1 MVPDETVTSG
11 DPCRCPRMALSSSGA
26 LPRTSGS
33 LCVQS
38 GTNSSTFFLLK
49 AIFSVDCTQS
59 RLLCDLQWRV
69 RVVYW
74 KRQSKAFNACSISQ
88 PHTTVDATLCSTRRP
103 AAAFRCT
110 PHATAASSPALATV
124 CEAIDTVSGVETDVS
139 HNVRECR
146 DGMFIAF
153 YAHFVVFFTVHSWE
167 EDARGK
173 SHSCLFTDPSVSP
186 ILVDLRFFSKRV
198 PVLRNRI
205 KRACVLV
212 KRINGKINL
221 NRVFRLRWLCGGR
234 ACRVQPF
241 MLSLSVFL

>member
-1 MVPDETVTSG
+1 MPLSTYGTVFV
-11 DPCRCPRMALSSSGA
+11 A

-38 GTNSSTFFLLK
+38 GTNSSKFFLLK
-49 AIFSVDCTQS
+49 AILSMDCTQS
-59 RLLCDLQWRV
+59 RLLRDLQWGV

-74 KRQSKAFNACSISQ
+74 KRHSMQLQAAFNACSISQ
-88 PHTTVDATLCSTRRP
+88 PHTTVDAPLCSTLPP

-110 PHATAASSPALATV
+110 PQATAASSPALATV

-139 HNVRECR
+139 HNVRNCR

-153 YAHFVVFFTVHSWE
+153 CTHFVVFFTVHSW
-167 EDARGK
+167 
-173 SHSCLFTDPSVSP
+173 LFSLHRPMRLSDTRRFALLSNRVSV
-186 ILVDLRFFSKRV
+186 LAH
-198 PVLRNRI
+198 RI

-212 KRINGKINL
+212 ERTNGKVNL
-221 NRVFRLRWLCGGR
+221 NRVFRLRWLYEGR

>member
-1 MVPDETVTSG
+1 
-11 DPCRCPRMALSSSGA
+11 MALSSSGT

-38 GTNSSTFFLLK
+38 GTNSSKFFLLK
-49 AIFSVDCTQS
+49 AILSMDSTQS
-59 RLLCDLQWRV
+59 RLLRDLQWGV

-74 KRQSKAFNACSISQ
+74 KRHSMRELQAAFNACSISQ
-88 PHTTVDATLCSTRRP
+88 PHTTVDATLCSTLPP

-110 PHATAASSPALATV
+110 PQATAASSPALATV

-139 HNVRECR
+139 HNVRNCR

-153 YAHFVVFFTVHSWE
+153 SAHFVVFFTVHSW
-167 EDARGK
+167 
-173 SHSCLFTDPSVSP
+173 LFSLHRPMLLSDTRRFQPLSNRVS
-186 ILVDLRFFSKRV
+186 
-198 PVLRNRI
+198 VLRNRI

-212 KRINGKINL
+212 ERTDGKNNL
-221 NRVFRLRWLCGGR
+221 NMVFRLRWLCEGR